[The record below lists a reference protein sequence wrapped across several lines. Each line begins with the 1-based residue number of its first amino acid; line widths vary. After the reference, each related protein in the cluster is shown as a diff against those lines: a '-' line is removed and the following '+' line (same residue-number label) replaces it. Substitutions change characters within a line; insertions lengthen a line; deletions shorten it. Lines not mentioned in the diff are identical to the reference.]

1 MLRKMLLSIALLS
14 AMSVSTASA
23 STLKVVA
30 HADPKILDPIWSTNY
45 ISRNH
50 GYMIYDTLFATDEKG
65 EIHPQMA
72 EGYKVSD
79 DRLTYT
85 ITLRDGLTWHDGPA
99 VTTADVIPSI
109 KRWASV
115 DRAGRALL
123 GFVKDIVPVDEKT
136 FQIILNAPFGHV
148 IEVLGKG
155 DANVPFIMPA
165 RVAATPGTEQIK
177 EYVGSGPFKLALNEW
192 KPGEKIVYLK
202 NQSYKPRNEPPSGF
216 AGGKIAY
223 VDRVEWVTMPDQFTA
238 VNALVAGEVDIIE
251 ALQPDLFPIVEG
263 KEDID
268 LFQWNEA
275 GLQSVLRFN
284 HVQPPFDN
292 VDARRAVMY
301 AIQQDMFMT
310 AQHGDARFFRVCN
323 DPLGCEVGDKG
334 QFGDLLIK
342 PDVAKARALLK
353 ESGYSGAPIAILH
366 QTDLISS
373 NKMAPVLSNVL
384 SSVGFTVDVQS
395 MDSQTYFVRRNNRGP
410 ASSGGWNIFFTV
422 SLMTNVPNPM
432 YNIFTDASCDK
443 AFVGWMCDPE
453 LEKMRRA
460 FEVADTPESAKQ
472 ISNDISKRI
481 VDQAH
486 FVPMGIYNVFGAY
499 RNDRVSGWLKAPAA
513 VFWNIKKEN

>member
-1 MLRKMLLSIALLS
+1 MLRRLLLS
-14 AMSVSTASA
+14 AAVFSAVSLGSA
-23 STLKVVA
+23 AAATLKVVA
-30 HADPKILDPIWSTNY
+30 HADPKILDPTWSTNY

-50 GYMIYDTLFATDEKG
+50 GYMIYDTLFAEDEKG
-65 EIHPQMA
+65 EVHPQMA
-72 EGYKVSD
+72 EGYTVSD

-85 ITLRDGLTWHDGPA
+85 ITLRDGLKWHDGAP
-99 VTTADVIPSI
+99 VTTADVIPSV

-115 DRAGRALL
+115 DRAGRALA
-123 GFVKDIVPVDEKT
+123 GFMKEMKAVNDKT

-165 RVAATPGTEQIK
+165 RVAATPATEQIK
-177 EYVGSGPFKLALNEW
+177 EYIGSGPFKLALSEW
-192 KPGEKIVYLK
+192 KPGERIVYLK
-202 NQSYKPRNEPPSGF
+202 NEDYKPRSEPPSAF
-216 AGGKIAY
+216 SGGKVAH

-238 VNALVAGEVDIIE
+238 VNALIAGEVDIIE
-251 ALQPDLFPIVEG
+251 ALQPDLFPIVEA
-263 KEDID
+263 KKDIK

-284 HVQPPFDN
+284 HLQAPFNN
-292 VDARRAVMY
+292 VDARRAVMSS
-301 AIQQDMFMT
+301 IQQDMFMT
-310 AQHGDARFFRVCN
+310 AQHGDPRFFRACN
-323 DPLGCEVGDKG
+323 DPLGCEVGNKG
-334 QFGDLLIK
+334 PYGDLLLK
-342 PDVAKARALLK
+342 PDLPKAKALLK
-353 ESGYSGAPIAILH
+353 QSGYNGAPVAVLH

-384 SSVGFTVDVQS
+384 TNVGFKVDVQS

-410 ASSGGWNIFFTV
+410 AANGGWNIFFTV
-422 SLMTNVPNPM
+422 SLMSNVPNPM

-453 LEKMRRA
+453 LETMRRA
-460 FEVADTPESAKQ
+460 YEIAATPEDAKQ
-472 ISNDISKRI
+472 IADQISKRI

-513 VFWNIKKEN
+513 VFWNIKKSS

>member
-14 AMSVSTASA
+14 AVSVASANA

-65 EIHPQMA
+65 LVQPQMA
-72 EGYKVSD
+72 QGYDVSD

-99 VTTADVIPSI
+99 VTTADVVPSI

-115 DRAGRALL
+115 DRAGRAMLA
-123 GFVKDIVPVDEKT
+123 FVKDFVIVDDKT
-136 FQIILNAPFGHV
+136 FKIVLNAPFGHV

-177 EYVGSGPFKLALNEW
+177 EYIGSGPFKLAQSEW
-192 KPGEKIVYLK
+192 KPGEKIVYVK
-202 NQSYKPRNEPPSGF
+202 NEAYKPRSEAPSGF
-216 AGGKIAY
+216 AGGKVAY

-251 ALQPDLFPIVEG
+251 ALQPDLFPVVEG
-263 KEDID
+263 KTDVS

-284 HVQPPFDN
+284 HLQPPFNN
-292 VDARRAVMY
+292 VDARKAVQH
-301 AIQQDMFMT
+301 AVQQDMFMI
-310 AQHGDARFFRVCN
+310 AQHGDPRFYRTCN
-323 DPLGCEVGDKG
+323 DPLGCEIGQKG
-334 QFGDLLIK
+334 RFGDLMIK
-342 PDVAKARALLK
+342 PNVSKAKELLK
-353 ESGYSGAPIAILH
+353 ASGYDGSPIAVLH

-384 SSVGFTVDVQS
+384 TNVGFKVDVQS

-410 ASSGGWNIFFTV
+410 ASNGGWNIFFTV

-453 LEKMRRA
+453 LEAMRRK
-460 FEVADTPESAKQ
+460 FEVADTPEQAKAISAE
-472 ISNDISKRI
+472 ISQRI

-486 FVPMGIYNVFGAY
+486 FIPMGIYNVFGAY

-513 VFWNIKKEN
+513 VFWNIKKTD